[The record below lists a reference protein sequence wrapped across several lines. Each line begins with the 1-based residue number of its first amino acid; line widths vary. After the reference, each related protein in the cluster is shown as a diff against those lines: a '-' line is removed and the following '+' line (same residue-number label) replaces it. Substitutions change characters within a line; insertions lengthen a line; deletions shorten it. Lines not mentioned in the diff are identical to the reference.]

1 MINKVKTE
9 KINVL
14 PNLLRLIEEIK
25 INFKTD
31 SVAKKLLGIRADFI
45 VKKLNTTDNIDEIEH
60 SIDAILRH
68 LGNNRYLVETQTQLR
83 EAIEN
88 PREKKLI
95 FVLSRTLTSELLNLG
110 YDKQFIL
117 FIKGFITPIE
127 EITSLEEISK
137 YFELFKGIKKEFI
150 IFRLVN
156 RNFKLFRDITDPLG
170 IISMR

>member
-68 LGNNRYLVETQTQLR
+68 LGNNRYLIETQTQLR

-127 EITSLEEISK
+127 EVTSLE
-137 YFELFKGIKKEFI
+137 
-150 IFRLVN
+150 
-156 RNFKLFRDITDPLG
+156 
-170 IISMR
+170 